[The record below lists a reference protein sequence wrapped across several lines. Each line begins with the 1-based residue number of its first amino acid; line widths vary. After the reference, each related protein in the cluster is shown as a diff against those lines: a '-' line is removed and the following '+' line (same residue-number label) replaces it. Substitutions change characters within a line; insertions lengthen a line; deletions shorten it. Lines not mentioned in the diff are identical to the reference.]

1 MALKSVDYSRSIS
14 PQVFY
19 PFEKKKLKN
28 SPTSGIEIY
37 PRTGFGFDVHRFA
50 DGRTLVLGGVEIP
63 YEKGL
68 DGHSDADIV
77 LHAAMDA
84 LLGAGAFGD
93 IGKHFPN
100 TDPRYKD
107 ISSLLLLAHVSE
119 LLAKERYSIVNIDI
133 TIVMDEPKVLPHI
146 EQMRTNIAASL
157 NITMD
162 QISIKATTNEGL
174 GFIGHGEGAAAH
186 AIASIIRH

>member
-1 MALKSVDYSRSIS
+1 MKTPPA
-14 PQVFY
+14 
-19 PFEKKKLKN
+19 
-28 SPTSGIEIY
+28 SGIPIN

-50 DGRTLVLGGVEIP
+50 EGRRLVLGGVEIP
-63 YEKGL
+63 HEKGL
-68 DGHSDADIV
+68 EGHSDADIV

-84 LLGAGAFGD
+84 LLGASALGD

-107 ISSLLLLAHVSE
+107 ISSLLLLAHVNE
-119 LLAKERYSIVNIDI
+119 LLTRERYSVVNIDI
-133 TIVMDEPKVLPHI
+133 TVVMEKPRLLPYV
-146 EQMRTNIAASL
+146 EQMRANIASAL
-157 NITMD
+157 NISAD

-186 AIASIIRH
+186 AVASIIRS

>member
-1 MALKSVDYSRSIS
+1 MTTTPASGVG
-14 PQVFY
+14 VF
-19 PFEKKKLKN
+19 
-28 SPTSGIEIY
+28 
-37 PRTGFGFDVHRFA
+37 PRTEFGFDVHRFA
-50 DGRTLVLGGVEIP
+50 AGRKLVLGGVEISH
-63 YEKGL
+63 ESGL

-107 ISSLLLLAHVSE
+107 ISSLLLLAHVNE
-119 LLAKERYSIVNIDI
+119 LLTKERYTVVNIDI
-133 TIVMDEPKVLPHI
+133 TIVMEKPKILPYI
-146 EQMRTNIAASL
+146 DQMRANIAGALDISA
-157 NITMD
+157 D

-174 GFIGHGEGAAAH
+174 GFIGHAEGAAAH
-186 AIASIIRH
+186 AVASIIRH